1 MSDLGK
7 TWNVKINHDQRCAF
21 GVTLTMLGNM
31 QIGDWKSA
39 KSCLKTI
46 EQYLDSSQTKTGVEE
61 WQVTP

>member
-7 TWNVKINHDQRCAF
+7 TWKVKINHDQRCAF

-46 EQYLDSSQTKTGVEE
+46 EQYLDNSEQTTKKEKE
-61 WQVTP
+61 Q